1 TTISDLNSKTSLLLN
16 QTEDLLKTSNELMA
30 DINDKVKRLDPLVQ
44 AIDDVSESISDINN
58 SSKKAMS
65 NISKFSAK
73 KVGLGIVSSILSHI
87 IVKKHEKNNK
97 KHF

>member
-1 TTISDLNSKTSLLLN
+1 
-16 QTEDLLKTSNELMA
+16 
-30 DINDKVKRLDPLVQ
+30 
-44 AIDDVSESISDINN
+44 
-58 SSKKAMS
+58 MS